1 MTGLCGWFNL
11 EQGQGQE
18 TTDIEARAQHLP
30 AAAGASTSHRRHP
43 HGACLV
49 RAGWISQDETGCIAA
64 LAGHPRWRDAELAA
78 QARGH
83 DPAVALL
90 NAYRRFGDGL
100 FERIAGDFALA
111 ILDPAAP
118 SNSGPRLLAGIDRTG
133 QLPLHFAPIP
143 GGLVFGTSADSVLAH
158 PGLERRLT
166 ADGLFHYL
174 FFHMLPAPV
183 SLFAGLH
190 KLQAAHRLDVDRG
203 GWRMKPYWLPSFTEP
218 ADADQAALGAEM
230 NALLRAAVARA
241 ADVVTITGAHADAQQ
256 SGSAT
261 IGAAAGDSPSASPS
275 QQALG
280 AFLSGGLD
288 SSTVAGLLAEI
299 RPGAAESFSIGFEA
313 EGYDEMPYAR
323 LAARHFGLRSHE
335 YYVTPEDVVA
345 AVPLIAASYDEP
357 FGNSSALPAYFC
369 ARLAAETGITHL
381 LGGDGGDELFAGNER
396 YAKQGVFE
404 HWGRIPGPLR
414 KRLLE
419 PLFTRLPR
427 GVPLISKA
435 RSYVEQARIPL
446 PDRLQ
451 TYNYLHRLSLDEL
464 FEPDFL
470 AQVDRAAPWAL
481 MRDLYERPEQATSVN
496 RMLYLDWQQ
505 TLADNDLRKVTR
517 MCQLAGVDVVYPML
531 DDDVLDFSCRV
542 PSTLKLRP
550 GQLRY
555 FYKEAVRGFLP
566 REIIEKKKHGF
577 GLPFGVW
584 MREHKPLHELAYDSL
599 LRLKTRGF
607 LRPAF
612 IDRLIELHREA
623 HAVYYGELVWVLMML
638 DLWLSARTEPH
649 NPLAHDWSPNS

>member
-1 MTGLCGWFNL
+1 MTGLCGWFSL

-18 TTDIEARAQHLP
+18 STDIEARARHLP
-30 AAAGASTSHRRHP
+30 AAAGASVSHRHHP

-49 RAGWISQDETGCIAA
+49 RAGWISQDATGCIAA
-64 LAGHPRWRDAELAA
+64 LAGHPRWRDAELAE
-78 QARGH
+78 QARAH
-83 DPAVALL
+83 DPAAALL
-90 NAYRRFGDGL
+90 SAYQRFGDGL
-100 FERIAGDFALA
+100 LERIAGDFALVV
-111 ILDPAAP
+111 LDP
-118 SNSGPRLLAGIDRTG
+118 SKPRLLAGIDRTG

-203 GWRMKPYWLPSFTEP
+203 GWRTRPYWLPSFTEP
-218 ADADQAALGAEM
+218 TDADQATLGAEM

-241 ADVVTITGAHADAQQ
+241 ADADQ
-256 SGSAT
+256 
-261 IGAAAGDSPSASPS
+261 I
-275 QQALG
+275 G

-299 RPGAAESFSIGFEA
+299 RPGAADSFSIGFNA

-335 YYVTPEDVVA
+335 YYVTSEDVVA

-369 ARLAAETGITHL
+369 ARLAAETGVTHL

-404 HWGRIPGPLR
+404 HWSRIPGPLR
-414 KRLLE
+414 KMLLE

-427 GVPLISKA
+427 AVPLVSKA

-451 TYNYLHRLSLDEL
+451 TYNYLHRLPLQEL
-464 FEPDFL
+464 FAPDFL
-470 AQVDRAAPWAL
+470 EQIDTEAPWHL
-481 MRDLYERPEQATSVN
+481 MRDLYQRPDDASSVN

-531 DDDVLDFSCRV
+531 DDDVLEFSCRV
-542 PSTLKLRP
+542 PSALKLRP

-555 FYKEAVRGFLP
+555 FYKEATRGFLP
-566 REIIEKKKHGF
+566 SEIIDKKKHGF

-612 IDRLIELHREA
+612 IDRLIQLHREA
-623 HAVYYGELVWVLMML
+623 HAAYYGELVWILMML
-638 DLWLSARTEPH
+638 ELWLSARTELH
-649 NPLAHDWSPNS
+649 TPLAYDRSPQH